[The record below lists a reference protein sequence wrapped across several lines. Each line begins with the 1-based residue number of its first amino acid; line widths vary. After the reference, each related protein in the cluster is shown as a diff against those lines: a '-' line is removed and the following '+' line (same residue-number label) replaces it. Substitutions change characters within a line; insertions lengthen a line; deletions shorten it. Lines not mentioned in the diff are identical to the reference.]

1 MVRIRSLSR
10 PSALEV
16 RIFSGECAQTGPC
29 GTLRPMKVLIV
40 EDEARIAAF
49 IERGLRSEGFGVE
62 VARDGEAGYQ
72 MAISED
78 VDLVLL
84 DLMLPGISG
93 EQVLERL
100 RAVRPDV
107 PVIVLTAKDTVD
119 ERVRNLNSGADDYV
133 TKPFSFAEL
142 VARVRAR
149 LRTPDQRQWSQL
161 EVGGVQL
168 DLRSRT
174 ARVND
179 EVVALT
185 AREFALLETFM
196 RHPNQVLSQV
206 QLLDRVW
213 GYDFDPGSNVVEVYV
228 GYLRRKLRKDL
239 IETVRGA
246 GYRLRA

>member
-1 MVRIRSLSR
+1 MN
-10 PSALEV
+10 
-16 RIFSGECAQTGPC
+16 
-29 GTLRPMKVLIV
+29 VLLV
-40 EDEARIAAF
+40 EDAPRIASF
-49 IERGLRSEGFGVE
+49 VERGLKAEGFAVQ
-62 VARDGEAGYQ
+62 VAADGETGLALATDEG
-72 MAISED
+72 
-78 VDLVLL
+78 VDLVVL
-84 DLMLPGISG
+84 DLMLPKLSG

-100 RAVRPDV
+100 RARRPDV
-107 PVIVLTAKDTVD
+107 PVIILTARDAIED
-119 ERVRNLNSGADDYV
+119 RVRNLNAGADDYV

-142 VARVRAR
+142 LARIHAR
-149 LRTPDQRQWSQL
+149 LRSRDQAQSVEL
-161 EVGGVQL
+161 EAGGVQL

-174 ARVND
+174 ARL
-179 EVVALT
+179 EGREIALT

-206 QLLDRVW
+206 QLMDRVW